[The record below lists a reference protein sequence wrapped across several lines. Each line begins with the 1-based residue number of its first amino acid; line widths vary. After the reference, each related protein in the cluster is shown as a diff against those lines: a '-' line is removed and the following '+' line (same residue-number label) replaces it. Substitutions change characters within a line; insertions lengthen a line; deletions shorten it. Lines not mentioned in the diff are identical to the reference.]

1 MLQFS
6 ISTNDLKKIEHK
18 NTTQKREKRKKCKKQ
33 RKNER
38 KRDKKKQKF
47 PLLTRSKSVY
57 SRIKESSKKFH

>member
-18 NTTQKREKRKKCKKQ
+18 NTTKKREKRKKCKKQ

-38 KRDKKKQKF
+38 KRDKKKTEIPTFNQKQKLVF
-47 PLLTRSKSVY
+47 QDKRV
-57 SRIKESSKKFH
+57 E